1 MASFLRTA
9 LANTDT
15 LLGPFGVP
23 IRELPTVGQFCRVS
37 LGLLQ
42 RGDYCEWIE
51 LSLVKINLNIH
62 LFLRK
67 NRWCELL

>member
-1 MASFLRTA
+1 MQFKDECKTGFSYQKKSDVIVVTSFIRTP

-23 IRELPTVGQFCRVS
+23 IREVPAVVQFCRVS

-42 RGDYCEWIE
+42 RGDYCE
-51 LSLVKINLNIH
+51 
-62 LFLRK
+62 
-67 NRWCELL
+67 